1 MSAVPA
7 IVVFHVISVVHPM
20 VALPVNARS
29 HPTVASHV
37 ADISPVTLVSHPI
50 VVAHPIVAVPE
61 AEMFPVI
68 AVSPVEVVSPVIVT
82 SPVISAQSPPVIFP
96 VISAVPPIVVSPVI
110 AASSVTVKLLS
121 TSKFPVISTSHK
133 YHASAEKSPL
143 ISVPFD
149 RVNVYIPSN
158 GSESGF
164 VSLIDSSLTSLYC
177 GTNSHWLHTNLTS
190 M

>member
-7 IVVFHVISVVHPM
+7 IVVFHVISVVHPI
-20 VALPVNARS
+20 VAFHSIAAPPPTVRSDSKLAVDPHVIAQVIEALPAADTFPDIVVSQVMSAS
-29 HPTVASHV
+29 HPIVASHV
-37 ADISPVTLVSHPI
+37 ADK
-50 VVAHPIVAVPE
+50 
-61 AEMFPVI
+61 
-68 AVSPVEVVSPVIVT
+68 

-96 VISAVPPIVVSPVI
+96 VISAVPPIVAFPVI
-110 AASSVTVKLLS
+110 SAFSVTVKLLS

-133 YHASAEKSPL
+133 YHANAEKSQL